1 MQGPA
6 GSAEPGMRWQRND
19 DPFAEFDGRSP
30 PQPPAHSHLRPGWP
44 FALNIQNLA
53 DEDVSRS
60 VQAVDSRR
68 LSCVRLALM
77 IYLFVSI
84 SVLLS
89 ILRGNRRGPDLIRSL
104 SHPQRALL
112 TLALC

>member
-1 MQGPA
+1 M
-6 GSAEPGMRWQRND
+6 
-19 DPFAEFDGRSP
+19 
-30 PQPPAHSHLRPGWP
+30 
-44 FALNIQNLA
+44 
-53 DEDVSRS
+53 
-60 VQAVDSRR
+60 DSRR